1 VDSLST
7 PHWLRRQQAMHWVG
21 GLYAPCTP
29 PSDAFRP
36 YDLLRDFD
44 GVVYFRR
51 VTADE
56 APTDRPRVPPRPRA
70 PDA

>member
-1 VDSLST
+1 
-7 PHWLRRQQAMHWVG
+7 MHWVG

-51 VTADE
+51 VTAEE
-56 APTDRPRVPPRPRA
+56 APNDLPLVPPQPRA